1 MSSYGVPR
9 YTPPE
14 IIIEELYEIIEEQQ
28 EEIDKLRKE
37 NFRLIDES
45 IKQSQ
50 TTMSN
55 LITLMLNK
63 DGYFP
68 KETEK

>member
-1 MSSYGVPR
+1 MIPR
-9 YTPPE
+9 YIPPE
-14 IIIEELYEIIEEQQ
+14 EIIEELYEIIEEQQ
-28 EEIDKLRKE
+28 KEIDKLRKE
-37 NFRLIDES
+37 NMRLIDDS

-50 TTMSN
+50 TTMGN
-55 LITLMLNK
+55 LIMLMLKK